1 MTTEEKPLR
10 GHKSAEHVKRGVWEA
25 GGLPLDFPASAA
37 SQALFSHRGHAVDFL
52 TGASGSVVDRES
64 H

>member
-1 MTTEEKPLR
+1 VM
-10 GHKSAEHVKRGVWEA
+10 
-25 GGLPLDFPASAA
+25 
-37 SQALFSHRGHAVDFL
+37 QADTGCDLDFL